1 MNTHASIT
9 APQPLRGR
17 ERQAATRP
25 EPAQAPAQT
34 GDARIDAEALHAYV
48 ARIMAA
54 HGVEAD
60 QVRTVAANLIWNE
73 LVGRT
78 NFGVLRLPILMERVR
93 RGVLRGSCRPRFEA
107 VSETMARLDG
117 DDGFGHHVAELGM
130 RRAVEMARTSGV
142 GVVGV
147 RNSNFFGTGAYFVQI
162 AAEAG
167 MIGFAASNSFP
178 KVAAHGGILPALG
191 TNPFAFGAPRANGE
205 SLLLDLATSALAGST
220 VREHIAKGEDLPAGL
235 VVDGAG
241 APITDPR
248 KVADGALLP
257 FGGAKGF
264 GLALMVEILAGI
276 LTGAG
281 VAHGVK
287 SMYADFSE
295 SGHSGHFLLALDI
308 SRWMPMEDYF
318 ARLESLVAAV
328 RASNPGGDVRL
339 PGEIRWQA
347 FRENRETGI
356 RLDRSRIAALT
367 ALSEPYGITAPWE
380 A

>member
-1 MNTHASIT
+1 MNQHTAIP
-9 APQPLRGR
+9 APQTTRERPGKARPAAPRPAGTQPRTDRVDVDLLRG
-17 ERQAATRP
+17 
-25 EPAQAPAQT
+25 
-34 GDARIDAEALHAYV
+34 YV
-48 ARIMAA
+48 ARIMEA
-54 HGVEAD
+54 HGVDAD
-60 QVRTVAANLIWNE
+60 QVRTVAENLIWNE
-73 LVGRT
+73 LVGRA
-78 NFGVLRLPILMERVR
+78 NFGVIRLPILMERVR

-130 RRAVEMARTSGV
+130 RRAIAMAQCSGV

-147 RNSNFFGTGAYFVQI
+147 RNSNFFGTGAYFVNL
-162 AAEAG
+162 AAQAG

-235 VVDGAG
+235 VVGEDG

-264 GLALMVEILAGI
+264 GLALMVEILAGVI
-276 LTGAG
+276 TGAG
-281 VAHGVK
+281 VSHGVK
-287 SMYADFSE
+287 SMYADFAE

-308 SRWMPMEDYF
+308 SRWMPLDDYF
-318 ARLESLVAAV
+318 ARFETLVAAV
-328 RASNPGGDVRL
+328 RASDPNGDIRL

-347 FRENRETGI
+347 FKENRERGI
-356 RLDRSRIAALT
+356 RLDPHLLAAL
-367 ALSEPYGITAPWE
+367 ADLSSPYGIEPPRE

>member
-1 MNTHASIT
+1 MNKHAT
-9 APQPLRGR
+9 MPTRQDRCGWPVKAPDVS
-17 ERQAATRP
+17 
-25 EPAQAPAQT
+25 EPGLAQARN
-34 GDARIDAEALHAYV
+34 GRVDADVLRDFIE
-48 ARIMAA
+48 RIMEA
-54 HGVEAD
+54 HGVDSD
-60 QVRTVAANLIWNE
+60 QVRTVAKNLVWNE
-73 LVGRT
+73 LVGRP

-93 RGVLRGSCRPRFEA
+93 RGVLRGSCQPQFEA

-117 DDGFGHHVAELGM
+117 DDGFGQYVAEIGM
-130 RRAVEMARTSGV
+130 RRAIAMAHKGGL

-147 RNSNFFGTGAYFVQI
+147 RNSNFFGTGAYFVQL

-167 MIGFAASNSFP
+167 MMGFAASNSFP

-191 TNPFAFGAPRANGE
+191 TNPFAFSAPRRNGE
-205 SLLLDLATSALAGST
+205 SMLLDLATSALAGST

-235 VVDGAG
+235 VVDGNG

-264 GLALMVEILAGI
+264 GLALMVEILAGVI
-276 LTGAG
+276 TGAG

-287 SMYADFSE
+287 SMYADFAE

-308 SRWMPMEDYF
+308 SRWITLEEYF
-318 ARLESLVAAV
+318 ARFETLIAAV
-328 RASNPGGDVRL
+328 RASNPNGGVRL

-347 FRENRETGI
+347 FRENRDRGI
-356 RLDRSRIAALT
+356 RLEPRLMAALA
-367 ALSEPYGITAPWE
+367 ALSEPCEHAI
-380 A
+380 